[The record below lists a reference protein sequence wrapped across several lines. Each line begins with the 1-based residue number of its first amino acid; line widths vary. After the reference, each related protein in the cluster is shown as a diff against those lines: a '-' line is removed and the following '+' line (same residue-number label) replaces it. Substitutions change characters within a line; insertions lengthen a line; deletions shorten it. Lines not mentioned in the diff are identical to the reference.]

1 MAVALLERRT
11 DVAAAHQPPRAY
23 RGPSFPTAGNP
34 RAALVSE
41 YSPAVSYGPEVDDKQ
56 LLALHLEGD
65 PHAFDE
71 LFLRHKDRLWFVALR
86 VTRNREDAADAVQE
100 AMISAFR
107 RAETFRGDAAVS
119 SWLHRITVNAALDRI
134 AKRKRQ
140 PTSSIDDV
148 EYELSAAS
156 VQSGNTTSAFG
167 QVEANLEI
175 SKALSELSDDR
186 RSAIILVDL
195 YGYSLAEA
203 ADILEIPE
211 GTVKSRLFRARTQL
225 AEALHHMLPNVQRG
239 GANNESR

>member
-1 MAVALLERRT
+1 MAVVLLERRT
-11 DVAAAHQPPRAY
+11 DDAIAPPPPHVF
-23 RGPSFPTAGNP
+23 RGPSLPTAGNP
-34 RAALVSE
+34 LAALLGE

-56 LLALHLEGD
+56 LLALHLDGD
-65 PHAFDE
+65 PHAFVE

-86 VTRNREDAADAVQE
+86 VTRNREDAADAVQD

-134 AKRKRQ
+134 AKHKRQ

-148 EYELSAAS
+148 ESELGAAS
-156 VQSGNTTSAFG
+156 VQSGSTTSAFG

-175 SKALSELSDDR
+175 SKALSDLSDDR

-203 ADILEIPE
+203 ANILEIPE

-225 AEALHHMLPNVQRG
+225 AEALHHMLPSVQRG
-239 GANNESR
+239 GANNES

>member
-11 DVAAAHQPPRAY
+11 DVAATPPPPRAY
-23 RGPSFPTAGNP
+23 RGPSLPTAGNSL
-34 RAALVSE
+34 AARFSE
-41 YSPAVSYGPEVDDKQ
+41 YSPCVSYGPEVDDKQ
-56 LLALHLEGD
+56 LLALHLDGD
-65 PHAFDE
+65 PDAFDE

-134 AKRKRQ
+134 ANRKRQ

-148 EYELSAAS
+148 ESELGAAS
-156 VQSGNTTSAFG
+156 VQSGSTTRAFG

-175 SKALSELSDDR
+175 SKALSDLSEDR

-203 ADILEIPE
+203 ADILDIPE
-211 GTVKSRLFRARTQL
+211 GTVKSRLSRARTQL
-225 AEALHHMLPNVQRG
+225 AEALDHMLPNVQRG

>member
-1 MAVALLERRT
+1 
-11 DVAAAHQPPRAY
+11 
-23 RGPSFPTAGNP
+23 
-34 RAALVSE
+34 
-41 YSPAVSYGPEVDDKQ
+41 
-56 LLALHLEGD
+56 
-65 PHAFDE
+65 
-71 LFLRHKDRLWFVALR
+71 KDRLWFVALR

-148 EYELSAAS
+148 ESELGAAS

-175 SKALSELSDDR
+175 SKALSELSEDR